1 VNDRHLL
8 RAGLALLAVAPAV
21 GFTAVRLN
29 ILHVSGGLTSPPAH
43 VVTVGGAAL
52 AALLAALLM
61 VHAAR
66 RENDARAGLVGVGF
80 LVMSG
85 LLLIHAL
92 ATPDFILG
100 EYGRNATVGLAGA
113 SAVPAGG
120 IVFAI
125 ALILPARRAAAP
137 TFIARWAGAALLTLV
152 VLGTIGLVH
161 PELVPIVPLTV
172 TPWAYMLLTPACLV
186 YGWLARR
193 TWHTYQLTRRMTD
206 AAVAVGL
213 VWLGTSIPVYL
224 LSPVWS
230 WMFWAGHSLEG
241 FGFLAVATAVSRD
254 LMLQTPTLALPRRTR
269 AQDLLDDEAEL
280 LGGYVKKL
288 TTDMHDHDPTTL
300 VHSRRVAQLAIEVGE
315 QLGLPTDTLR
325 RLAVAG
331 LLHDIG
337 KLQIPE
343 QILRK
348 PGPLTDDEYRT
359 VQTHPGAGADLLAH
373 LGSFDEEVPIVRAHH
388 ERVDGRGYPH
398 GVAGGRIPLE
408 ARILAICD
416 VFDALTSARPYR
428 EAWTQERAL
437 ELIAKE
443 TGTAFDPACTSALLA
458 VVADGNRVVTDVAA

>member
-1 VNDRHLL
+1 
-8 RAGLALLAVAPAV
+8 
-21 GFTAVRLN
+21 
-29 ILHVSGGLTSPPAH
+29 
-43 VVTVGGAAL
+43 
-52 AALLAALLM
+52 M
-61 VHAAR
+61 VHVAQ

-113 SAVPAGG
+113 LAVPAGG

-125 ALILPARRAAAP
+125 ALVLPARRMAAP
-137 TFIARWAGAALLTLV
+137 DLIARSAGAALVALV
-152 VLGTIGLVH
+152 ILGTIGLVH
-161 PELVPIVPLTV
+161 PELVPLVPLSV
-172 TPWAYMLLTPACLV
+172 TPWAYVLLTPACLV

-206 AAVAVGL
+206 AAVALGL

-254 LMLQTPTLALPRRTR
+254 LMLQAPTLALPRRTR

-288 TTDMHDHDPTTL
+288 TTDLHDHDPTTL
-300 VHSRRVAQLAIEVGE
+300 LHSRRVAQLAIEVGE

-343 QILRK
+343 HILRK

-416 VFDALTSARPYR
+416 VYDALTSARPYR
-428 EAWTQERAL
+428 EAWPQERAL

-443 TGTAFDPACTSALLA
+443 TGTAFDRACTSALLV
-458 VVADGNRVVTDVAA
+458 VVAGGNRAVTDVAA